1 MNTRFSRFAPFAAAL
16 FAGFLFLSM
25 SGAAGWRVMQSG
37 LLPYPGYQA
46 FVKAPVMKASSNNAE
61 KPLAAAQKIEL
72 SRRLGAAV
80 KDPSSISGADLAAV
94 NAAWGKDGAKLLSLL
109 KDSSR

>member
-1 MNTRFSRFAPFAAAL
+1 MNTRISRFAPFAAAF

-25 SGAAGWRVMQSG
+25 GGAAGWRTTQAG

-46 FVKAPVMKASSNNAE
+46 FEKAPAKNGSGR
-61 KPLAAAQKIEL
+61 LAPAQKVEL